1 MKIFL
6 RHEIHNPSWN
16 VFISRHGFFLF
27 RHEIHYFS
35 VMKFSVMKSIIPSW
49 NPLFFRHEILFPPS
63 WFCTF
68 RNESFF
74 GPSWNQTLV
83 MKKFPVMNHSR
94 RHEIHF
100 FPSWNFV
107 PSVMILHNWSWVGL
121 IKQPRVVLIHAPKLH
136 TFTHPA
142 WHQSPQAQ
150 HEGVQGFSLF
160 IQSGLQAELLLVLRI
175 VTPVSVARTGGGIC
189 RQIVQFRA
197 CKFTELF
204 GAFLVSMWW
213 NTWFHDHG
221 LTMATPLVCRN
232 KRMNSLPFSQLWLST
247 RSLVYCVKKC
257 IFQVQVTW
265 SFEPRTSRTR
275 ARVSAHWAMDTKNLD
290 SGL

>member
-1 MKIFL
+1 
-6 RHEIHNPSWN
+6 
-16 VFISRHGFFLF
+16 
-27 RHEIHYFS
+27 
-35 VMKFSVMKSIIPSW
+35 
-49 NPLFFRHEILFPPS
+49 
-63 WFCTF
+63 
-68 RNESFF
+68 
-74 GPSWNQTLV
+74 

-204 GAFLVSMWW
+204 GAFLVSMRS

-221 LTMATPLVCRN
+221 LTMAMICFLCCEFAVLV
-232 KRMNSLPFSQLWLST
+232 MNSWRPERLDHSFFNFF
-247 RSLVYCVKKC
+247 LVYITKC
-257 IFQVQVTW
+257 MISWPWQWFVTNSRFW
-265 SFEPRTSRTR
+265 SWIHTLKWTSP
-275 ARVSAHWAMDTKNLD
+275 VMKWLWSWPWNLVFA
-290 SGL
+290 SWNSWRGGWNCHRNTIPNF